1 METKVSRIL
10 YFLLFYL
17 GWVGVLWT
25 VYAFCINAYN
35 DTLNVFTDNPSYF
48 ILLIVSLISVA
59 TANLMFEQLSRAKET
74 VNP

>member
-1 METKVSRIL
+1 METKVSRVL

-35 DTLNVFTDNPSYF
+35 DTLNVFTDSPSYF

-59 TANLMFEQLSRAKET
+59 TANLMFEQLSRAKEK